1 MWFYRQT
8 FRKLSNLKIEYR
20 YCENEENRQL
30 VVEGALTQHGFLF
43 YSSLRRLLPYSHSDF
58 LRVVPSRSLE
68 NLLLRNGLA
77 EEKRRFFR
85 DAPFCMRS
93 GCLYLRLPR
102 EAPRVS
108 LDFLPEDVQT
118 GPYWFDGSIYRL
130 SRSAHELALENLLGD
145 ASDYSRVA
153 ATRVNRRCCIT
164 RVPSRERCTERIC
177 KPMLSRRNYC
187 RERDRST
194 IDIIRATSSCIN
206 TLYSRKLL

>member
-1 MWFYRQT
+1 MGFC
-8 FRKLSNLKIEYR
+8 FIHLCAVCFLI
-20 YCENEENRQL
+20 
-30 VVEGALTQHGFLF
+30 LTLI
-43 YSSLRRLLPYSHSDF
+43 F
-58 LRVVPSRSLE
+58 LRERPSRSLE

-77 EEKRRFFR
+77 GEKRRHTHSLSLSLSR

-102 EAPRVS
+102 EAPRVSRRVS

-153 ATRVNRRCCIT
+153 ATTRQSPLLYYRGGCRRESVAPNEFANR
-164 RVPSRERCTERIC
+164 
-177 KPMLSRRNYC
+177 
-187 RERDRST
+187 
-194 IDIIRATSSCIN
+194 
-206 TLYSRKLL
+206 